1 MEPNSREFYKQ
12 CAFQKFCNTVLHNE
26 ACDTHRELRRH
37 KAKEVTFSDM
47 TLDEARQL
55 HTFDEYFKREAAETV
70 FEKAGKKITPKLLLE
85 AIRTLPE
92 EKRKQTTL
100 DGDKQLVHISLV
112 GLPAAAEIR
121 IGQFHISAA
130 FLDIYLSR
138 CVFHC
143 KYLPS
148 EFLKCSKSRWRG
160 GERHLTP
167 LIALWHFPT
176 KNDKRKTA
184 KAL

>member
-92 EKRKQTTL
+92 EKRKAVLLYYFEGMNDTAYQ
-100 DGDKQLVHISLV
+100 KQPYGTFQQKSTKEKPQRLCDLY
-112 GLPAAAEIR
+112 GY
-121 IGQFHISAA
+121 G
-130 FLDIYLSR
+130 
-138 CVFHC
+138 
-143 KYLPS
+143 KY
-148 EFLKCSKSRWRG
+148 
-160 GERHLTP
+160 
-167 LIALWHFPT
+167 
-176 KNDKRKTA
+176 
-184 KAL
+184 